1 MKKRLFSPR
10 QKKILKMISGNL
22 CQICGNKLNG
32 KFHADHIV
40 PYSKGG
46 RTILKNAQALC
57 ENCNL
62 RRKFLKLKLRDWQE
76 KAKLKCLNWYSN
88 SDDNRFVINAAPGTG
103 KTYGAI
109 AIADDLF
116 HKGLIE
122 RVIVIAPQ
130 DTVVDKWAED
140 YLAVTGRYMQ
150 RTTNLDDGD
159 HGTDF
164 CNTWMMVNKLLDGYQ
179 KVCNEKKTLVIC
191 DEQHHAAATAVWGN
205 SAINAFKNAKFILML
220 TGTPIRSDSEEPA
233 FLQYEGGELKHPKD
247 GQYTLTYGE
256 AVKLGYCR
264 PIAFHRHEANFDILD
279 AEGGPKL
286 GSVSEKNNC

>member
-1 MKKRLFSPR
+1 M
-10 QKKILKMISGNL
+10 
-22 CQICGNKLNG
+22 
-32 KFHADHIV
+32 
-40 PYSKGG
+40 
-46 RTILKNAQALC
+46 
-57 ENCNL
+57 
-62 RRKFLKLKLRDWQE
+62 
-76 KAKLKCLNWYSN
+76 
-88 SDDNRFVINAAPGTG
+88 
-103 KTYGAI
+103 
-109 AIADDLF
+109 
-116 HKGLIE
+116 IE

-286 GSVSEKNNC
+286 GSVSGKETTVEDTIKESAAASVIQEATDFMLVVRQ